1 MEKKSLQEVREFGA
15 DKLTKR
21 ILFQKG
27 ESVSFVLNFAPG
39 QTLPPHKHPGTAVF
53 LLVVEGA
60 GTMTVDGVQTEVAL
74 NDAICVEGEE
84 MFAFEN
90 TGTEPARLYVVLS
103 KIPDARYAQNV

>member
-27 ESVSFVLNFAPG
+27 ESVAFVLGFAPG
-39 QTLPPHKHPGTAVF
+39 QSLPPHKHPGSAVF

-60 GTMTVDGVQTEVAL
+60 GAITVDGVRTEVAKD
-74 NDAICVEGEE
+74 DAICVDGEE
-84 MFAFEN
+84 QFAFEN
-90 TGTEPARLYVVLS
+90 TGKEPARLYVVLS
-103 KIPDARYAQNV
+103 KIPDARYAQDV